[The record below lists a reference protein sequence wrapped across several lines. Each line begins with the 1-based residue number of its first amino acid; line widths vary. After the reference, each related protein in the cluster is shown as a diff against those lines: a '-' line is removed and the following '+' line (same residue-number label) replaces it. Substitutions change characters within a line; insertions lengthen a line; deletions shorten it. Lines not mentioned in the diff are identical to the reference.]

1 MCNYLGVAKACT
13 PPRVEQPAD
22 HPSAHFRRPRLC
34 WDPMQRA
41 SPRRQPSGC
50 AVEGLTHPGVRVRL
64 ARTTV
69 AACYC
74 CDLARASRS
83 TPHHCFFCA
92 GLIIGVMLADLC
104 SSRTHQLPST
114 PQLRSRR
121 FAAASR
127 HRAALGHVGHRAA
140 LGRPQGLLTSSLR
153 QSSALWPWRGHCS
166 LQATVLTQAEA
177 L

>member
-83 TPHHCFFCA
+83 TPHRCFFCA

-140 LGRPQGLLTSSLR
+140 LGLPK
-153 QSSALWPWRGHCS
+153 AC
-166 LQATVLTQAEA
+166 
-177 L
+177 